1 MSSNTGTGL
10 QSLFPDNLFRGIHDL
25 ITNTNG
31 LDMMIHRGTHNI
43 PYGFMGLVTLAA
55 GTFTYV
61 TYRDYANEV
70 STDLSNALDSI
81 QSSEIF
87 IPAQQDSLKDTTEEA
102 NSLVE
107 NTTEND
113 NNVLDNAVLN
123 NDSFENNQSISGRE
137 NPSNLLEKE
146 TPKESSQEE
155 IAENTLKKDGEQIK
169 ENRKTENS
177 AKVQSETDEQTKS
190 GGTSKKSALSKKTVK
205 HRKKK
210 K

>member
-10 QSLFPDNLFRGIHDL
+10 QSLFPDNLFRGIHDF

-87 IPAQQDSLKDTTEEA
+87 IPAQQDSLKDMTEEA
-102 NSLVE
+102 NFLVE
-107 NTTEND
+107 NTAEND
-113 NNVLDNAVLN
+113 NNILDNAVLN
-123 NDSFENNQSISGRE
+123 NDSFENNQSSSGEE

-146 TPKESSQEE
+146 TPKEFSQEG
-155 IAENTLKKDGEQIK
+155 IAENSLKKDGEQIK

-177 AKVQSETDEQTKS
+177 AKMQLETDEQTKS